1 MKKYFI
7 SITLLAFMAAC
18 GGGGS
23 TESKDAS
30 ASGEAA
36 APAAKADVTESPDYK
51 AGLALIAKSDCLTC
65 HKTSEK
71 LIGPAY
77 LDVSNKYAGVD
88 TAVAYLSHKVIAGG
102 QGVWG
107 NIPMTPHP
115 ALAQA
120 DAETMVKYIL
130 LLKDAQ

>member
-1 MKKYFI
+1 
-7 SITLLAFMAAC
+7 MAAC
-18 GGGGS
+18 GGGES

-30 ASGEAA
+30 SGEAA
-36 APAAKADVTESPDYK
+36 APAKADVTQDPVYK
-51 AGLALIAKSDCLTC
+51 AGLDLVAKNDCYTC
-65 HKTSEK
+65 HKTAEK

-88 TAVAYLSHKVIAGG
+88 TAVAYLSHKVLTGG

-107 NIPMTPHP
+107 SIPMTAHP
-115 ALAQA
+115 ALSQA